1 MRKRGLL
8 QWQFNS
14 YVLLT
19 GHCMFFPFIEDSNW
33 LLWSSFFKKI
43 RVPCVSL
50 GIRGFRCWSRHWVC
64 IHGLFSYFSGITCK
78 DGMSQENIK
87 CSKGVTTSEYSQ
99 CSCFSGMLMITKN
112 ISINK
117 IFPLFFV
124 LLSLI
129 LSQYLMYILW
139 TYCYILFSMG
149 YLSSGNGPYN
159 VLMPEKWHLCKYCKE
174 QNVFLNLIEYS
185 LYELS

>member
-1 MRKRGLL
+1 MFCWL
-8 QWQFNS
+8 
-14 YVLLT
+14 VT
-19 GHCMFFPFIEDSNW
+19 ACFFPLSRIQIDYCDH
-33 LLWSSFFKKI
+33 LKKKKN

-50 GIRGFRCWSRHWVC
+50 GICGFRCWSRHWVC

-87 CSKGVTTSEYSQ
+87 CSQGVNTSEYSQ

-129 LSQYLMYILW
+129 LSYYLMYILW